1 MAPISTFF
9 DQNMVIVF
17 FFYGL
22 AFFSMGLAVWLEAG
36 RSPEFRSARALL
48 FLAAF
53 GLLHGFHEWLEMF
66 TILLWAESAG
76 SGGSL
81 LLEVLRVVLLA
92 FSFLILFVFGLRLI
106 YANRPS
112 DENGRRST
120 ILWLAAVGAVWLAG
134 VLGIMLTHWP
144 CGTDCIVAVDV
155 LSRYTLAIPAALL
168 AAWALMVQRKAF
180 AARGLQG
187 CARDIT
193 WAAAILLLYGVVGQA
208 FPRESFLFPSDVINS
223 NLFRQVFA
231 VPVQL
236 FRGILAAGLAIFVI
250 RAMRAFELERRRGLV
265 IANEARLE
273 AQREALAIQNRTRSE
288 TEALNSELQ
297 EVVQDLTMLFEL
309 SRSLA
314 ATFDRD
320 MLLREALDQICDS
333 VPRIHGGMILLRDE
347 LERGTELRA
356 TVGYEPNGFGDE
368 VTELAIRQAS
378 EVGQAVL
385 ESGESMCWTGSQLIP
400 ARKCACTTGVPD
412 PEHIPPD
419 NVDRTMGMPL
429 VIQDRVEGSIVL
441 SVDGETTWL
450 TPRDISLIRTVASQL
465 SLALA
470 NAMLYKEVQVREAL
484 RGELLHQ
491 IVSAQEQERQRIAR
505 DLHDGA
511 GQMATALGLGLAAA
525 GESLRSN
532 PELGQRQLAELKGM
546 SGQLVQELQ
555 RLIAGLRP
563 SILDDLG
570 LVPALRGLVKDFE
583 NRERV
588 QVRFQVTGEQRR
600 IRLDFETIIFRI
612 AQESLTNVSKHANAS
627 SLMLRLDFA
636 AQNIS
641 LQIED
646 DGRGFDAEEVL
657 RSASKRHWGLLGIK
671 ERVALVGGQCDIV
684 SEPGKG
690 TTIRVSVPLSEEAV
704 DVQDNLDT
712 GR

>member
-1 MAPISTFF
+1 MSAFF

-53 GLLHGFHEWLEMF
+53 GLLHGFHEWLEVF
-66 TILLWAESAG
+66 TILLWAESAD
-76 SGGSL
+76 SGGLL

-92 FSFLILFVFGLRLI
+92 ISFLILFLFGLRLI
-106 YANRPS
+106 YANWQS
-112 DENGRRST
+112 DDNGRRST
-120 ILWLAAVGAVWLAG
+120 ILWTAAVGVLWFAG
-134 VLGIMLTHWP
+134 VMGILLTHRP
-144 CGTDCIVAVDV
+144 CGSDCIVAIDV

-168 AAWALMVQRKAF
+168 AAWALMLQRKAF
-180 AARGLQG
+180 SARGLQG

-193 WAAAILLLYGVVGQA
+193 WAAVALLLYGVVGQA
-208 FPRESFLFPSDVINS
+208 FPRANFLFPSNLINAD
-223 NLFRQVFA
+223 LFREVFGI
-231 VPVQL
+231 PVQL

-265 IANEARLE
+265 TANEARLE
-273 AQREALAIQNRTRSE
+273 AQREALAIQNRARSE
-288 TEALNSELQ
+288 TETLNRELQ

-320 MLLREALDQICDS
+320 MLLREALDKIHDS

-347 LERGTELRA
+347 SRRPREQRT
-356 TVGYEPNGFGDE
+356 TVGYKPNGLGDY
-368 VTELAIRQAS
+368 VADMAIRQAG

-400 ARKCACTTGVPD
+400 ASQCACTTGVPD
-412 PEHIPPD
+412 LEQIPPD

-429 VIQDRVEGSIVL
+429 VIQERVAGSIVL
-441 SVDGETTWL
+441 SIDGKTTWL

-465 SLALA
+465 SLAVA
-470 NAMLYKEVQVREAL
+470 NAMLYQEVQGREEL

-532 PELGQRQLAELKGM
+532 PELGQRQLAELREM

-570 LVPALRGLVKDFE
+570 LVPALRGLVQEFE
-583 NRERV
+583 NREGI
-588 QVRFQVTGEQRR
+588 QTRFWLTGEQRR
-600 IRLDFETIIFRI
+600 IRPDVETIIFRI
-612 AQESLTNVSKHANAS
+612 AQESLTNVSKHASAS
-627 SLMLRLDFA
+627 SLVLRLDFA
-636 AQNIS
+636 AQEIS

-646 DGRGFDAEEVL
+646 DGRGFDVEEVL
-657 RSASKRHWGLLGIK
+657 RSNSKRHWGLLGIK
-671 ERVALVGGQCDIV
+671 ERVALVGGQCDFV
-684 SEPGKG
+684 SGPDEG
-690 TTIRVSVPLSEEAV
+690 TTIQVSVPLSEEAV
-704 DVQDNLDT
+704 DVQDNPDT